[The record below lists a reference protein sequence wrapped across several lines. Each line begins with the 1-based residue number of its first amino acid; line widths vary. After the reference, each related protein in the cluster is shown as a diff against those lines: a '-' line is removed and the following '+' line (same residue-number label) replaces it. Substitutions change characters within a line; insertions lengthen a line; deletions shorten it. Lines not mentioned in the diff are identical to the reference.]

1 MPLALESRLRA
12 AVAAHL
18 EKTYGLGPEQ
28 LPSLVVEAPPRPEL
42 GEFALPVC
50 FELAKRLRRA
60 PRQIAQEIAA
70 AMGAALPSGF
80 ARVSAEGGGYLNFHV
95 DRAAAAAAGFA
106 TAATPISGKVIVE
119 HTNINPNKA
128 AHIGHLR
135 NAVLGDTW
143 VRILRALGG
152 HVEVQ
157 NLQDNTGVQVAD
169 VVAAF
174 LHLEGDGDA
183 ARALGRVRA
192 AIADPRLRFD
202 YLCWDLYAAI
212 SQHYE
217 RNAEALAAWRGP
229 TLQAIEAG
237 GNPVAELAEAIST
250 AIAER
255 HLRTM
260 ERIGVAYDVL
270 PRESEILHRQLWHY
284 AFRQLQE
291 RGAVRLE
298 ENGKNAGCW
307 VMDRAEEGEED
318 SKVIVRSNGTVTYVG
333 KDIAYQLWKFGL
345 LPLEFDY
352 VRFHHYPE
360 GGWAWRTAMQGEQDA
375 PAFGKGKA
383 VYNVI
388 DARQSYLQD
397 IVVAGL
403 RALGYAEQAGHSVH
417 FSYEMVA
424 LSAACATELGFAASP
439 EDKRVD
445 VSGRKGTGVKADD
458 LLDRLL
464 ERTRVEVEQRNPELS
479 PAEREQAANRIAV
492 GALRYFLLKFART
505 TTITFDFKE
514 ALNFEGETGPYVQY
528 AAVRA
533 ASILRKAGA
542 NAPAV
547 GAEWAPWLEE
557 PETWNL
563 LWTAHR
569 LDSVI
574 EQAYQAQEPAF
585 LTKYAF
591 QLAQTF
597 NSFYHHTPILPEP
610 DPGRRTFLLWTV
622 AQIEATLQRAM
633 HLMGMSAPAVM

>member
-1 MPLALESRLRA
+1 MLLELENRLRNW
-12 AVAAHL
+12 VAAYL
-18 EKTYGLGPEQ
+18 DRAYGVEAN
-28 LPSLVVEAPPRPEL
+28 LVVESPPRPEL

-50 FELAKRLRRA
+50 FELAKRLRRP
-60 PRQIAQEIAA
+60 PRAIAQEVAA
-70 AMGAALPSGF
+70 GLTADLLAGV
-80 ARVSAEGGGYLNFHV
+80 ARVTAEGGGYLNFHL
-95 DRAAAAAAGFA
+95 DRAAVLGWQESNAAPA
-106 TAATPISGKVIVE
+106 PPDKVIVE

-143 VRILRALGG
+143 VRMLRARGQQ
-152 HVEVQ
+152 VEVQ

-174 LHLEGDGDA
+174 LHLEGSGDPA
-183 ARALGRVRA
+183 HALARVRA
-192 AIADPRLRFD
+192 AINDPGTRFD

-217 RNAEALAAWRGP
+217 SNPEAQAAWRGP

-237 GNPVAELAEAIST
+237 GNPLAELAETISG

-260 ERIGVAYDVL
+260 QRIGVSYDVL
-270 PRESEILHRQLWHY
+270 PRESEILHRHLWSH
-284 AFRQLQE
+284 AFKLLRE
-291 RGAVRLE
+291 HGAIRME
-298 ENGKNAGCW
+298 ESGKNAGCW
-307 VMDRAEEGEED
+307 VMDRAGEDDAD

-345 LPLEFDY
+345 LPFEFDY
-352 VRFHHYPE
+352 ARFYRYADGH
-360 GGWAWRTAMQGEQDA
+360 WAWRTSMEGEAGA
-375 PAFGKGKA
+375 PAFGRGA
-383 VYNVI
+383 SVYNVI
-388 DARQSYLQD
+388 DARQSYLQE
-397 IVVAGL
+397 IVVQGL
-403 RALGYAEQAGHSVH
+403 RALGYEKQADRSIH

-458 LLDRLL
+458 LLDRLQ
-464 ERTRVEVEQRNPELS
+464 ERTRKEVGERNAELGE
-479 PAEREQAANRIAV
+479 AERTQAADRIAV

-533 ASILRKAGA
+533 ASILRKAGGS
-542 NAPAV
+542 AP
-547 GAEWAPWLEE
+547 GFEPGWAHWLEDAE
-557 PETWNL
+557 AWNL
-563 LWTAHR
+563 LWQGKR
-569 LDSVI
+569 VEGVL
-574 EQAYQAQEPAF
+574 EQALAAQEPAF
-585 LTKYAF
+585 LAKYAF
-591 QLAQTF
+591 QLAQAF
-597 NSFYHHTPILPEP
+597 NAFYHRQPILPEP
-610 DPGRRTFLLWTV
+610 DAGRRAFLLWTV
-622 AQIEATLQRAM
+622 AQTGEALQRAM
-633 HLMGMSAPAVM
+633 DLMGMATPEVM